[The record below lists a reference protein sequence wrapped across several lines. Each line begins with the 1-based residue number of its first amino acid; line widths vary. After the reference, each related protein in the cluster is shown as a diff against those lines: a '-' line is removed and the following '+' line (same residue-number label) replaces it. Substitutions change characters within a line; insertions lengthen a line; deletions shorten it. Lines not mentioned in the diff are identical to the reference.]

1 MVSKVTRKNDLHL
14 KLHPYERSRRGQL
27 LFLGFYIN
35 KLLALNKSFMS
46 SISRQDYLTC
56 KKNNRLKE
64 EVLKGY
70 EQKERYIQV
79 KR

>member
-1 MVSKVTRKNDLHL
+1 
-14 KLHPYERSRRGQL
+14 
-27 LFLGFYIN
+27 
-35 KLLALNKSFMS
+35 MS

-56 KKNNRLKE
+56 KKINRLKE

-79 KR
+79 ER